1 MANFAFFTL
10 VDLVFFLVLI
20 ISTSISIFIFR
31 SISVS
36 GKPFHKIYSAISSP
50 EIKQDEKIKLI
61 EGLHDYLDDYSE
73 EQILFHNLEFF
84 KKEGI
89 FWYDIYFAL
98 SFSIIAFLTL
108 GSNLPDIAKVF
119 LIFLANTLIRLLA
132 ESTIY
137 FFLCRKIGMCHMKT
151 MHQVHKAINLAK
163 KNTLIILNSLILFY
177 IFSSSFIL
185 FIEILREGEPTV
197 QFFNLT
203 ISEIRAYDIGSIGG
217 NRFSLSAL
225 FFTLAISGTVVFS
238 IINTHLKH
246 KRKINEELNKQI
258 TTYENWY
265 KEYEKILSIKLEDIF
280 NKTALISFYKAVDV
294 LSIKLGVKDFK
305 MLKAPTRRFYS
316 QIVLIFI
323 SFFTAIFTVIAPSSF
338 INYIFL
344 FFIICCGSFILNAY
358 KIFKDYTD

>member
-1 MANFAFFTL
+1 MSNFATFTF
-10 VDLVFFLVLI
+10 VDLFFFLTLI

-50 EIKQDEKIKLI
+50 EVKQDEKIKLI

-73 EQILFHNLEFF
+73 EQILFHNLEFL

-89 FWYDIYFAL
+89 FWYDIFFAL
-98 SFSIIAFLTL
+98 SFTIIVFLTIN
-108 GSNLPDIAKVF
+108 SKLPDIIKVF
-119 LIFLANTLIRLLA
+119 LIFLGNTLIRLLTENA
-132 ESTIY
+132 IY
-137 FFLCRKIGMCHMKT
+137 SFLCRKIGMCHVKT
-151 MHQVHKAINLAK
+151 IHLVHKAISLAK

-177 IFSSSFIL
+177 IFSSLFIL
-185 FIEILREGEPTV
+185 FIEMLREGESTI

-203 ISEIRAYDIGSIGG
+203 ISEIRAYNIGSINE

-238 IINTHLKH
+238 IINTHIKH

-258 TTYENWY
+258 YTYGNWY
-265 KEYEKILSIKLEDIF
+265 KEYEKVLSIKLEDIF
-280 NKTALISFYKAVDV
+280 NKTALISYYKAVDV
-294 LSIKLGVKDFK
+294 LPIKLGVRDFK
-305 MLKAPTRRFYS
+305 ILKAPTRRFYS

-323 SFFTAIFTVIAPSSF
+323 SFFTAIFTVFAPSSF